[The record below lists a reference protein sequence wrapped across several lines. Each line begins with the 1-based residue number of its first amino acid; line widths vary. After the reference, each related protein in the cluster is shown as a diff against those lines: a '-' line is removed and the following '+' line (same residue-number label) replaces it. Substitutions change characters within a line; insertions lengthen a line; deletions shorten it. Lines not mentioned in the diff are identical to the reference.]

1 MLELTEHFPMFS
13 IFIFVLLISCS
24 FLVQLFPCRLQY
36 ELNENIYLKH
46 LFALFTMFF
55 FVILL
60 APLEDKRFI
69 VLKSVAMYILFVLIT
84 KVEYKIFI
92 LIIVLLFISYI
103 VVLQKELQKKKNET
117 LEEHER
123 RETKMYDQIN
133 LVVYFIVIILI
144 LIGVAIFM
152 GEKKME
158 YKNKFNYITF
168 FFGKVK
174 CAKNLQKHTY
184 SNALKHLF
192 D

>member
-117 LEEHER
+117 LEEQER

-133 LVVYFIVIILI
+133 LVVYFIVVILI